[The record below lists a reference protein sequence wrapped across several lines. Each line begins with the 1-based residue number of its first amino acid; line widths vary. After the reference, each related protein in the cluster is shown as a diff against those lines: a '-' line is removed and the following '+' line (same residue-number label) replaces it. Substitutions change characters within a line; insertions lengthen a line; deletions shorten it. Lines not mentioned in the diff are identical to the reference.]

1 MRRRP
6 SASSAGDGARDEARS
21 GEPRIVVDTCAIIDG
36 RIAEIVESGFIYGTL
51 VVPRFVLDELQHI
64 ADSSDTLR
72 RNRGRRGLE
81 ILNRMQ
87 KEPGTPVEIVE
98 DAVPSESEVDAKL
111 VALARARSG
120 VILTND
126 FNLNRVA
133 ELQGVRVMNINS
145 LANAVKPAV
154 LPGEELRVRVI
165 QEGKEAG
172 QGVGFLDDG
181 TMIVVEGGARHIDK
195 DLDVLGDPRPADGR
209 WPDDLRAATARFL
222 GLMPAVSGP
231 TADAIVVAAGAST
244 RMAGTDKLLAPIGD
258 RPLLA
263 HSVLALAASSAVESI
278 VVVTT
283 DERRDALLAGGWLP
297 ERTSFVRGGAR
308 RQDSV
313 RAGFDALERAAPD
326 PKGERIV
333 LSTTAPARPP
343 RRTWSTRSSRRPNA
357 TGRRSRPCRSA
368 RRSSESPATGS
379 RRRWIGRTS
388 SRHRRRRVCVARS
401 SAGRLRP
408 LAPRT
413 GRGPTRP
420 RCWRPVES
428 PCMSCPAIPPTSR

>member
-1 MRRRP
+1 MIRYIRLLGAALGGLVGLVLATTGQGLFQDASYAGFLLAAWVVAWVVVGFAILPYLTLVPAQWLISRVEDLSTAEFVTAVIGLTLGLLMGLLLGVPLANLPAPWGDILPLGVSLFLGLGMLGLTVAKRRDLIMAAQAVGFLNRGEDR
-6 SASSAGDGARDEARS
+6 AEAGV
-21 GEPRIVVDTCAIIDG
+21 GEPRIVVDTSAIIDG

-195 DLDVLGDPRPADGR
+195 DLDVS
-209 WPDDLRAATARFL
+209 
-222 GLMPAVSGP
+222 V
-231 TADAIVVAAGAST
+231 T
-244 RMAGTDKLLAPIGD
+244 R
-258 RPLLA
+258 
-263 HSVLALAASSAVESI
+263 VLQTV
-278 VVVTT
+278 
-283 DERRDALLAGGWLP
+283 
-297 ERTSFVRGGAR
+297 
-308 RQDSV
+308 
-313 RAGFDALERAAPD
+313 
-326 PKGERIV
+326 
-333 LSTTAPARPP
+333 
-343 RRTWSTRSSRRPNA
+343 
-357 TGRRSRPCRSA
+357 
-368 RRSSESPATGS
+368 
-379 RRRWIGRTS
+379 
-388 SRHRRRRVCVARS
+388 
-401 SAGRLRP
+401 AGRMIF
-408 LAPRT
+408 AQPRLDSS
-413 GRGPTRP
+413 G
-420 RCWRPVES
+420 
-428 PCMSCPAIPPTSR
+428 